1 MEEQNKKTL
10 IEALSSL
17 PEHEP
22 NDLLWEKIEE
32 DMEGSLDSILPAQL
46 LLSLPQYEPPT
57 SAWEGIVTKLEGEKR
72 SAKIIPMQWRRAL
85 AVAASM
91 AALMVVFWQMNK
103 PHQVEMNVVAV
114 NYSEETVDPMLLQ
127 RDWNEDEDAF
137 GEFLSLCESKKSLC
151 EQPEFKQ
158 LQSELEELTS
168 AKEELASALGEFG
181 TDADLVTQ
189 IKEIEMERTGIVKK
203 MMVMLI

>member
-22 NDLLWEKIEE
+22 NDLLWEQIEAE
-32 DMEGSLDSILPAQL
+32 MEGGLSAILPTQL
-46 LLSLPQYEPPT
+46 LYSLPQYEPPT
-57 SAWEGIVTKLEGEKR
+57 NAWDCILKALEGER
-72 SAKIIPMQWRRAL
+72 STAKIVPMKWRRAL
-85 AVAASM
+85 AVAASL
-91 AALMVVFWQMNK
+91 AALFIVFWQMNRPQK
-103 PHQVEMNVVAV
+103 VEMNVVAV
-114 NYSEETVDPMLLQ
+114 NYSEENVDPLLLQ
-127 RDWNEDEDAF
+127 RDWNEDEEAF
-137 GEFLSLCESKKSLC
+137 TEFLTLCEAKKTLC

-158 LQSELEELTS
+158 LQGELEELTS
-168 AKEELASALGEFG
+168 AKEELADALGEFG

-189 IKEIEMERTGIVKK
+189 IKEIELERNGIVKK

>member
-22 NDLLWEKIEE
+22 KDMLWEQIEE
-32 DMEGSLDSILPAQL
+32 EMEGGLSSVLPAQL
-46 LLSLPQYEPPT
+46 IQSLPQYEPPVE
-57 SAWEGIVTKLEGEKR
+57 AWNGILKTLEGER
-72 SAKIIPMQWRRAL
+72 QGAKIVALKWRKAL
-85 AVAASM
+85 AVAASI
-91 AALMVVFWQMNK
+91 AALFIVFWQMNRTHK
-103 PHQVEMNVVAV
+103 VEMNVVEV
-114 NYSEETVDPMLLQ
+114 TFSEEKVDPLLLQ
-127 RDWNEDEDAF
+127 RDWDEDEEAF
-137 GEFLSLCESKKSLC
+137 NEFLTLCEAKKTIC

-168 AKEELASALGEFG
+168 AKEELATALGEFG
-181 TDADLVTQ
+181 TDAELVIQ
-189 IKEIEMERTGIVKK
+189 IKEIELERNDIVKK